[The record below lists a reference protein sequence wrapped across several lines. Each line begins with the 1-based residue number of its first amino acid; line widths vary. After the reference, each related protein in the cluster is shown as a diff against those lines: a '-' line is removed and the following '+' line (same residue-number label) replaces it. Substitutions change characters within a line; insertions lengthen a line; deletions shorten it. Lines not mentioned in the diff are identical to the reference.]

1 VADWHPVT
9 RGESGADVF
18 RSGDGLRYAKAVG
31 RAGVDALAA
40 ERDRIAWAHGIG
52 LPTPSVLDWRTTE
65 DGAWLVTT
73 AVAGVPA
80 DGLAPDAFTR
90 AWPSIVDAVRA
101 LHDVPA
107 EECPFRRDLDTM
119 LAMARDVAGRDA
131 VNPDFLPDDDKAVA
145 AAALVERVE
154 ADAGTRRQ
162 QEQRDRVVCHGDL
175 CLPNLLIDGD
185 RFSGSIDLGRL
196 GVADPHADLSLLL
209 ANTRDTYGDLAHT
222 ARDVLAGR
230 YPRSIDDD
238 RLAFYLRLD
247 PLTWG

>member
-1 VADWHPVT
+1 VADWHPVS

-31 RAGVDALAA
+31 RAGVDVLAA
-40 ERDRIAWAHGIG
+40 ERDRIAWAHGRG
-52 LPTPSVLDWRTTE
+52 LPTPAVLDWRTTE

-80 DGLAPDAFTR
+80 DGLAPEAFAR

-119 LAMARDVAGRDA
+119 LALARDVVGRDA
-131 VNPDFLPDDDKAVA
+131 VNPDFLPDDDKPVA
-145 AAALVERVE
+145 AAALLERVE
-154 ADAGTRRQ
+154 VDAGTRRQ
-162 QEQRDRVVCHGDL
+162 QEQRDRVVCHRDL
-175 CLPNLLIDGD
+175 CLPNLLVDGD
-185 RFSGSIDLGRL
+185 RFSGFIDLGRL

-209 ANTRDTYGDLAHT
+209 ANTCDTYGGLARA
-222 ARDVLAGR
+222 AREILDAR